1 MHSEAKL
8 NSMAHKAMK
17 SEEAAATANND
28 AKKKKGKN
36 GKKSKDNSGGT
47 KRRRNLVGM
56 NGKDSITSSIY
67 SRAEDG
73 TMHKVVG
80 EFALDKSTNCGD
92 VIEVGDGTEYV
103 VQKSRCQY
111 KYAGGQRFIMVRKI
125 LEVKE
130 VKRLMVEKEVKELFE
145 REIDEEGVSV
155 AQSGSSGGGDNNGGE
170 SILE

>member
-1 MHSEAKL
+1 M
-8 NSMAHKAMK
+8 
-17 SEEAAATANND
+17 
-28 AKKKKGKN
+28 
-36 GKKSKDNSGGT
+36 
-47 KRRRNLVGM
+47 VGM

-145 REIDEEGVSV
+145 REIDEDGVPV
-155 AQSGSSGGGDNNGGE
+155 AQSGSGGGGDNNGGGE

>member
-1 MHSEAKL
+1 
-8 NSMAHKAMK
+8 MK
-17 SEEAAATANND
+17 SEEAESS
-28 AKKKKGKN
+28 KKKSKN
-36 GKKSKDNSGGT
+36 GKKSKDSSASSSSS
-47 KRRRNLVGM
+47 KRRHNLVGM

-92 VIEVGDGTEYV
+92 VIEVGDGTEYI

-111 KYAGGQRFIMVRKI
+111 KYAGGKRFIMVRKI

-145 REIDEEGVSV
+145 REMEIDED
-155 AQSGSSGGGDNNGGE
+155 GGGGG
-170 SILE
+170 